1 MELLPQRSKIASIT
15 SSERQKEAALAK
27 TRYEEIKRQKL
38 EMKLQSA
45 KRKLEPIDIV
55 VDKNR

>member
-38 EMKLQSA
+38 GLKLQSA
-45 KRKLEPIDIV
+45 KRKLEPVDIV